1 MHLAWGKEDLGEA
14 MTAVFIFTGLPG
26 GGKRGLILCVPKIE
40 IGFHGTH
47 VFPASEKLIIF

>member
-40 IGFHGTH
+40 IGFHGKH
-47 VFPASEKLIIF
+47 VFPASEKRIIF